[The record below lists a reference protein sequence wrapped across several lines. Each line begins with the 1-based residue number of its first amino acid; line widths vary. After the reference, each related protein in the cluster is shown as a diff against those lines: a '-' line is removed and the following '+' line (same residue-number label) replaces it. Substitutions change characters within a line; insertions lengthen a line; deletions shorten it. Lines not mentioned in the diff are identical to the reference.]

1 MPSTINSD
9 KHLFSG
15 KSSSGI
21 PVKEKKCPLLE
32 ILTVK
37 YQDLQK
43 EENDF
48 TSDTCF
54 LLIRL
59 KNIFIILF
67 THSFQ
72 LANSFIF

>member
-1 MPSTINSD
+1 MSSTINSD

-15 KSSSGI
+15 RSISGI

-32 ILTVK
+32 IMTVK

-43 EENDF
+43 EQNEF

-54 LLIRL
+54 LLIQLR
-59 KNIFIILF
+59 NIFIILF

-72 LANSFIF
+72 LANSFLF